1 MKLRIN
7 QSVYD
12 VELCVWLS
20 SRESNFKE
28 PDLVDSLKG
37 FTAVVLDVHG
47 NELLLYPNEY
57 EVIV

>member
-12 VELCVWLS
+12 VELCGWLS

-28 PDLVDSLKG
+28 PDLVDALKG
-37 FTAVVLDVHG
+37 FTAVVIDVNG
-47 NELLLYPNEY
+47 NEMLLYPNEY
-57 EVIV
+57 EVMD